1 MLDHRFAAIAITVK
15 RTLENVPETIT
26 KDFFLFNG
34 TQMLSEHLKCY
45 NTELSVRSLEMPP

>member
-26 KDFFLFNG
+26 KDFFLFYG

-45 NTELSVRSLEMPP
+45 NTELSVRPLGMPP